1 MPQAIEGQLALLKC
15 VADETRFKILLT
27 LKSGER
33 CVCEITKELK
43 AEQSLISHHLQALR
57 KCGFVK
63 SVREG
68 KNIRYKLADPC
79 IIKLLKKVEEVSDKL
94 PKCVVA

>member
-1 MPQAIEGQLALLKC
+1 MLQTIEDQLALLKC
-15 VADETRFKILLT
+15 ISDETRLKILLT
-27 LKSGER
+27 LMSGER

-63 SVREG
+63 GVREG
-68 KNIRYKLADPC
+68 KNIKYKLADPC
-79 IIKLLKKVEEVSDKL
+79 IIKLLTKVEEVSDKL
-94 PKCVVA
+94 SKCVVA